1 MSDRQR
7 DWMDE
12 IFSNYEK
19 SGGMDGLPGKGKPLD
34 VASGD
39 ALHSV
44 MKEAHVLP
52 SWLELQKKIRNQLAQ
67 MLRQMEELGTEP
79 EDQAI
84 DELNRSIRTY
94 NSMVPNALLQKGTI
108 TKENMRAQWMKWE

>member
-1 MSDRQR
+1 MSERHG

-12 IFSNYEK
+12 IFSSYAK
-19 SGGMDGLPGKGKPLD
+19 SGGMDELPGKGKPLD

-39 ALHSV
+39 ALQSV

-52 SWLELQKKIRNQLAQ
+52 SWLELQKKIRNQLEQ
-67 MLRQMEELGTEP
+67 LLRQMEELGNEP

-84 DELNRSIRTY
+84 EELNRSIRTY

-108 TKENMRAQWMKWE
+108 TKENMRAQWTKWE

>member
-1 MSDRQR
+1 MSERQG

-12 IFSNYEK
+12 IFSNYAK
-19 SGGMDGLPGKGKPLD
+19 SGGMNELPGKGKPLD

-52 SWLELQKKIRNQLAQ
+52 SWLELQKKIRNQLEL
-67 MLRQMEELGTEP
+67 MLRQMEELGSEP
-79 EDQAI
+79 QDVAI
-84 DELNRSIRTY
+84 EELNRSIRTY
-94 NSMVPNALLQKGTI
+94 NAMVPNALLQKGTI
-108 TKENMRAQWMKWE
+108 TKENIRAQWTKWE